1 MSDQDVKAE
10 PSLTA
15 LERKWAQEAAER
27 EQTLTDA
34 YKEGSL
40 DVQKIPGSVLERIPK
55 PTGWRIVI
63 LPYRGA
69 AKSKGGILLADQT
82 IEKIT
87 VATTCGYVLSVG
99 PLAYAD
105 TAKFPSG
112 PWCKPG
118 DWIIFGR
125 YAGARMNID
134 GGEIRILN
142 DDEILDFVQLTL
154 QKDYEVRFIELM
166 PVGRA
171 ENDFTNGYMSSE
183 EIKARLP
190 QLIPVEQ
197 QEGVAE
203 IYRTRGALGRIG
215 FITPISCNF
224 CSQCNKLRLTAD
236 GKLKTCLHSE
246 KEIDLKKALRE
257 GQPGDLEKVLTEAIM
272 GKEEKHHLGSG
283 QAPISRDM
291 NKIGG

>member
-1 MSDQDVKAE
+1 MSEHDVVAE
-10 PSLTA
+10 PTLTA

-105 TAKFPSG
+105 AAKFPTG

-142 DDEILDFVQLTL
+142 DDEILAT
-154 QKDYEVRFIELM
+154 I
-166 PVGRA
+166 
-171 ENDFTNGYMSSE
+171 NDPE
-183 EIKARLP
+183 DI
-190 QLIPVEQ
+190 
-197 QEGVAE
+197 
-203 IYRTRGALGRIG
+203 
-215 FITPISCNF
+215 
-224 CSQCNKLRLTAD
+224 
-236 GKLKTCLHSE
+236 LH
-246 KEIDLKKALRE
+246 
-257 GQPGDLEKVLTEAIM
+257 M
-272 GKEEKHHLGSG
+272 
-283 QAPISRDM
+283 
-291 NKIGG
+291 